1 VAYNNPAKRRR
12 TLQSLPYEPERLIGT
27 TRKPTPIARVQETFI
42 AALNGAA
49 FVTFQLQHF
58 STGATTMREYSIVL
72 PTHDNDGISLA
83 TLHNSLKRE
92 LIDQFDGYS
101 ATAQTGGWL
110 NAEGEL
116 FEEPSIR
123 YTVCAQLWRDVFGLI
138 KNIAK
143 KYGILGNQQAMYVVL
158 DGTVEIIT
166 IGA

>member
-1 VAYNNPAKRRR
+1 
-12 TLQSLPYEPERLIGT
+12 
-27 TRKPTPIARVQETFI
+27 
-42 AALNGAA
+42 
-49 FVTFQLQHF
+49 
-58 STGATTMREYSIVL
+58 MREYSIVL

-83 TLHNSLKRE
+83 TLHIALKRE

-123 YTVCAQLWRDVFGLI
+123 YTVCAKLWRDVFDLI
-138 KNIAK
+138 KHIAK

>member
-27 TRKPTPIARVQETFI
+27 KRKPTPIARDNELLPRFTVRRLLLF
-42 AALNGAA
+42 NCN
-49 FVTFQLQHF
+49 F
-58 STGATTMREYSIVL
+58 SGATTMREYSIVL

-83 TLHNSLKRE
+83 ELHNSLKRE

-123 YTVCAQLWRDVFGLI
+123 YTVADDLDEKLVLD
-138 KNIAK
+138 IAH

>member
-1 VAYNNPAKRRR
+1 
-12 TLQSLPYEPERLIGT
+12 
-27 TRKPTPIARVQETFI
+27 
-42 AALNGAA
+42 
-49 FVTFQLQHF
+49 
-58 STGATTMREYSIVL
+58 MREYSIVL

-83 TLHNSLKRE
+83 ELHNSLKRE

-123 YTVCAQLWRDVFGLI
+123 YTVADDLDEKLVLD
-138 KNIAK
+138 IAH